1 MTVLKKL
8 HEAEGQKHVNG
19 MPFMGKKTLTGIISS
34 DKMDKTRVVI
44 VSDIVKHP
52 VYKKY
57 VKKIKKFKIHDERNI
72 SHAGDKVLFVET
84 RPLSKYKRWNLKKVL

>member
-1 MTVLKKL
+1 M
-8 HEAEGQKHVNG
+8 
-19 MPFMGKKTLTGIISS
+19 KKTLTGIVSS

-57 VKKIKKFKIHDERNI
+57 VKKIKKFKIHDENNI
-72 SHAGDKVLFVET
+72 SHEGDKVLFIET
-84 RPLSKYKRWNLKKVL
+84 RPLSKDKRWNLKKVI

>member
-1 MTVLKKL
+1 M
-8 HEAEGQKHVNG
+8 
-19 MPFMGKKTLTGIISS
+19 KKTLTGIVSS

-57 VKKIKKFKIHDERNI
+57 VKKIKKFKIHDEKNI
-72 SHAGDKVLFVET
+72 SHEGDKVLFEET
-84 RPLSKYKRWNLKKVL
+84 RPLSKDKRWNLKKII